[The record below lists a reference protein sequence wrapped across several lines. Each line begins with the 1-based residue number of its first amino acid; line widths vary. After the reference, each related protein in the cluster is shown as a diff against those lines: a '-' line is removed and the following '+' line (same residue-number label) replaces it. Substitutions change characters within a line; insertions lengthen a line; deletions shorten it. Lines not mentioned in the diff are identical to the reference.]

1 MTLEKQLGWD
11 GFLIRW
17 LAMILLVFT
26 TYNGSSFNFVTWIL
40 NGPWNQAPFM
50 LCVGAVLGIAYLFVI
65 RATAQSLGSTGTI
78 LFAALFAGIIWALV
92 ALGLI
97 TLNEHTVVLYAVL
110 ICIATLLAVGMSWSI
125 IQRRI
130 TGQIDVG
137 VE

>member
-17 LAMILLVFT
+17 LAMIVLVFT
-26 TYNGSSFNFVTWIL
+26 TYNGSSFNFVTWVL
-40 NGPWNQAPFM
+40 RGSWNHAPFM

-78 LFAALFAGIIWALV
+78 LFVALFAGIIWALV

-97 TLNEHTVVLYAVL
+97 TLKEHTVVLYAVL